1 MKLYR
6 NISFLLILLF
16 CIHTGFA
23 EIKPLSDQDMR
34 EVTGQTGVLGRMVGF
49 SEAFASTGKDGVAGR
64 LDGKTDLERA
74 VPFNLAYVQDLR
86 ELGDNVRKFD
96 EIFER
101 VETEPL
107 EDGWTYFEASFNT
120 DEPLKNPGEQL
131 TYEDAFDRPVETGL
145 GILSMGGFKVERSH
159 KTRIHMTGRVK
170 VEFRP

>member
-6 NISFLLILLF
+6 NILLLLILLF

-34 EVTGQTGVLGRMVGF
+34 EVTAQTGVLGRMVGF
-49 SEAFASTGKDGVAGR
+49 SEAFASSGKVNV
-64 LDGKTDLERA
+64 DGKTELERA

-86 ELGDNVRKFD
+86 ELEQNVRRFD

-101 VETEPL
+101 VETKPL
-107 EDGWTYFEASFNT
+107 EDGWTYFEASFNA
-120 DEPLKNPGEQL
+120 EKPIENPGEQL
-131 TYEDAFDRPVETGL
+131 TYEDAFDSPVETGL